1 MIFKTI
7 FDPLL
12 GFLPGAVLKVLAS
25 LPGLSSALAF
35 NGGNSRMYAYAPV
48 SNRTSFPYTIF

>member
-7 FDPLL
+7 FNLL
-12 GFLPGAVLKVLAS
+12 LRFLPGAVLKVLAT

-35 NGGNSRMYAYAPV
+35 NGGNNRRYAYVPV
-48 SNRTSFPYTIF
+48 LNRTSFPYTIF